1 MNEIDKISR
10 KKSIAWHATYLSS
23 SSNIPSLMPDVVMHL
38 FVNPLEINK
47 GSACFDL
54 RDQKG

>member
-1 MNEIDKISR
+1 MQHTSR
-10 KKSIAWHATYLSS
+10 HLY
-23 SSNIPSLMPDVVMHL
+23 IPPLMPDVVMHL

-47 GSACFDL
+47 GRRACFDL